1 MNRVSTDCQSPR
13 FEPPFWRTIYKIKIT
28 VAGACLF
35 AFQSFWSVNKITQ
48 NELQMPAFVPLF
60 QISQAGL
67 ETITAL
73 WLSAYIILSYLLIS
87 VSCIQ
92 EQWCVCHYAMRY
104 YTTWWMYISLC
115 YRSRAWQLCGQAVD
129 RLDEAG
135 LSVLVLVPGQSS
147 RELVQGTCRCLEIW
161 SHPETRH
168 TRPVSHRCPC
178 TPRRLL
184 PRYITSD
191 TMKPV

>member
-1 MNRVSTDCQSPR
+1 
-13 FEPPFWRTIYKIKIT
+13 
-28 VAGACLF
+28 
-35 AFQSFWSVNKITQ
+35 
-48 NELQMPAFVPLF
+48 MPAFVPLC

-73 WLSAYIILSYLLIS
+73 WLSASIILSYLLIS

-129 RLDEAG
+129 RLDEVG

-147 RELVQGTCRCLEIW
+147 RELVQGACRCLEIW

-191 TMKPV
+191 TMNLCNPCRMLCNCDCWSNRCQSYLCMDQVAHVKHFKGLVWKRVL